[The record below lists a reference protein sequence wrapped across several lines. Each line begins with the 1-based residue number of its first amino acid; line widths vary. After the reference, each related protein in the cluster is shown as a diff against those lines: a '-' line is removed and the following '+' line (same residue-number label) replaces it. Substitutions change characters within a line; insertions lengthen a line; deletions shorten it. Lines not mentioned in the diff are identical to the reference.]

1 MKKLLML
8 LLGIFVLLPMNAQ
21 FNFGRNSSAMQSSYA
36 TMTFTNQSSY
46 TMTLKILGIYGGL
59 YSVVYLPAHS
69 SRVETFAKSANYK
82 LKIKAVNGRSVSY
95 HNAGTFS
102 VTCTSTRR
110 SEGRMSFQMSSYGSG
125 LGPSISAKEFE
136 SNK

>member
-8 LLGIFVLLPMNAQ
+8 LLGIFVLLPMKAQ

-36 TMTFTNQSSY
+36 

-136 SNK
+136 SNR

>member
-36 TMTFTNQSSY
+36 TMTFTNQSGY

-59 YSVVYLPAHS
+59 YSVVYLPAQS
-69 SRVETFAKSANYK
+69 SRVETFAKSANY
-82 LKIKAVNGRSVSY
+82 
-95 HNAGTFS
+95 
-102 VTCTSTRR
+102 
-110 SEGRMSFQMSSYGSG
+110 
-125 LGPSISAKEFE
+125 
-136 SNK
+136 

>member
-8 LLGIFVLLPMNAQ
+8 LLGIFVLLPMKAQ

-102 VTCTSTRR
+102 VTLYKYKT
-110 SEGRMSFQMSSYGSG
+110 
-125 LGPSISAKEFE
+125 L
-136 SNK
+136 

>member
-8 LLGIFVLLPMNAQ
+8 LLGIFVLLPMKAQ

-36 TMTFTNQSSY
+36 TMTFTNQSGY

-59 YSVVYLPAHS
+59 YSV
-69 SRVETFAKSANYK
+69 
-82 LKIKAVNGRSVSY
+82 KIKAVNGRSVSY

-136 SNK
+136 SNR

>member
-1 MKKLLML
+1 MGDNLEKLRFVFEIIAFRSQMRKH
-8 LLGIFVLLPMNAQ
+8 FVL
-21 FNFGRNSSAMQSSYA
+21 R
-36 TMTFTNQSSY
+36 
-46 TMTLKILGIYGGL
+46 II
-59 YSVVYLPAHS
+59 YLPAHS

-82 LKIKAVNGRSVSY
+82 LKIKAVNGRNVSY

-110 SEGRMSFQMSSYGSG
+110 SEGRMSFQLSSYGSG

-136 SNK
+136 SNR